1 MKSTL
6 VTMIVAVWTSLVS
19 GMTFAQT
26 SAREPTSDEAAR
38 SAVRS
43 ALHFLAKDTFAW
55 REQRKCAACHHGPM
69 FVWAANV
76 AAANGY
82 AVSPSDVE
90 DATRWLTTD
99 ASARIFPR
107 QPAKANEP
115 PTLSL
120 ATVFV
125 NHALNAA
132 PPDETRAVAGRARV
146 AEHIV
151 ASQRNDGSW
160 PSPTGRSP
168 FFGNDAIATRLALLA
183 ILESREFETSHALRQ
198 AAGRARVWLATQPV
212 GDDHQA
218 LVLDLWAATHSRDAS
233 ASALVASLRKAQQ
246 PDGGWR
252 QTKALPSD
260 AFATG
265 QALFALSRA
274 NIDARDD
281 AIRGAVGF
289 LVRTQQADGTWPM
302 QSQVD
307 PTTGRPA
314 RNLNPIAYAATAW
327 AVLGM
332 ASHVSESRAAEPK
345 PRANAECPVGTCPGE
360 TESAAKPAGWL
371 RPLTSRRP

>member
-6 VTMIVAVWTSLVS
+6 VTIIVAAWVSLVC
-19 GMTFAQT
+19 GTTFAQT
-26 SAREPTSDEAAR
+26 SARESTSDEAAR

-43 ALHFLAKDTFAW
+43 ALGFLAKDTFAW

-82 AVSPSDVE
+82 AVRPSDVDE
-90 DATRWLTTD
+90 VTRWLTTD
-99 ASARIFPR
+99 ARARIFPR
-107 QPAKANEP
+107 EPATANEP

-132 PPDETRAVAGRARV
+132 SSDETLAAAGRARV
-146 AEHIV
+146 AEHLV
-151 ASQRNDGSW
+151 ASQRSDGSW
-160 PSPTGRSP
+160 PSPAGRPP
-168 FFGNDAIATRLALLA
+168 FFGNDAIATRLARLA
-183 ILESREFETSHALRQ
+183 ILESREFETDHALRR
-198 AAGRARVWLATQPV
+198 AAERARAWLATQPLS
-212 GDDHQA
+212 DDHQA
-218 LVLDLWAATHSRDAS
+218 LVLDIWAATRSRGAAVDALM
-233 ASALVASLRKAQQ
+233 ARLRKSQQ

-252 QTKALPSD
+252 QTNDLPSD

-274 NIDARDD
+274 NFDAGDET
-281 AIRGAVGF
+281 IRRAVAF
-289 LVRTQQADGTWPM
+289 LVRTQHADGTWPV

-327 AVLGM
+327 AVLGI
-332 ASHVSESRAAEPK
+332 ASHVDESRAAELDA
-345 PRANAECPVGTCPGE
+345 RGDSDCPIGTCPGE
-360 TESAAKPAGWL
+360 TENAAKSAG
-371 RPLTSRRP
+371 